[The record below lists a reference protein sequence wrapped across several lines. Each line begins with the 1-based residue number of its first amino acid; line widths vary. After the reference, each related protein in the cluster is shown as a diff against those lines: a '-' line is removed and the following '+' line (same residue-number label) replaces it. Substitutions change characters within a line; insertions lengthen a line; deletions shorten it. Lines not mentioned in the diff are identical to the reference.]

1 MSVKIRQY
9 NKRGKSGWEVDIV
22 LRMPDGEVLR
32 ERVKAPVSSKSG
44 AKYWG
49 ERREAELLRNGKPQK
64 REVATLEQFVP
75 RFLEGYVQANRQK
88 PSAVNGTQS
97 ILRKH
102 LLPMFGKKR
111 LDQID
116 DEDIQRLKG
125 KLRNRSV
132 KTVNNVLTVLSTI
145 LKVAAKW
152 KVTERMHAQIESLK
166 VPPPGFSFYEFDEY
180 EALVETAERC
190 GPEVLIAVLL
200 GGDAG
205 LRMGEMIALEQSD
218 LDFRRRL
225 LTVSRSD
232 WHGQVT
238 SLKGGRSRQVP
249 MTEKLA
255 AALSAHRHLRGP
267 RVLYRQSGEPLSQQ
281 TLRTW
286 LSTAQKR
293 AGLPVKGALH
303 MLRRTFCS
311 HLAMRNAPPLAI
323 QQLAGHTSLRTTLR
337 YMHLSPESLPTDVC
351 PTELADLAGFGS
363 GSLRPRPGRMAI
375 SAEVVSRRT
384 LIVLSTSRKS
394 QPRWPN
400 ARTCS
405 LFLSSD

>member
-1 MSVKIRQY
+1 
-9 NKRGKSGWEVDIV
+9 
-22 LRMPDGEVLR
+22 
-32 ERVKAPVSSKSG
+32 
-44 AKYWG
+44 
-49 ERREAELLRNGKPQK
+49 
-64 REVATLEQFVP
+64 LEQFVP

-88 PSAVNGTQS
+88 PTQS

-102 LLPMFGKKR
+102 LLPMFGNKR

-116 DEDIQRLKG
+116 DEDIQRPKG

-132 KTVNNVLTVLSTI
+132 KTVNNVLAVLSTI

-152 KVTERMHAQIESLK
+152 KVIERMHAQIESLK

-180 EALVETAERC
+180 EALVEAAERC
-190 GPEVLIAVLL
+190 GPDVLITVLL

-205 LRMGEMIALEQSD
+205 LRMGEMIALEQSN

-225 LTVSRSD
+225 LNVSRSD

-238 SLKGGRSRQVP
+238 SPKGGRSRQVP

-267 RVLYRQSGEPLSQQ
+267 RVLYRRSGEALSQQ

-286 LSTAQKR
+286 LSTAQRR

-303 MLRRTFCS
+303 ILRHSFAS
-311 HLAMRNAPPLAI
+311 HLAMRGAPLKAI
-323 QQLAGHTSLRTTLR
+323 QELMGHSTIEMTMR
-337 YMHLSPESLPTDVC
+337 YAHLSPDVKKDAVQLLDRRSYGNLTATEALLAANPAKRAQKKVSPTGFEAARALITRWSLIASRQRFRVFPMNPTA
-351 PTELADLAGFGS
+351 PNAFS
-363 GSLRPRPGRMAI
+363 RRMA
-375 SAEVVSRRT
+375 VVM
-384 LIVLSTSRKS
+384 
-394 QPRWPN
+394 
-400 ARTCS
+400 
-405 LFLSSD
+405 